1 MVDTLPSKQN
11 VLSSNSTCQKEEEE
25 EQNRERERERER
37 ERRKKKKGRKTCYCR
52 FLYCSNLQRGGRARW
67 QSTSFHK
74 LTNLLMRR
82 VRVTK

>member
-1 MVDTLPSKQN
+1 MVEHLPMNQN
-11 VLSSNSTCQKEEEE
+11 VLSSNSSCQKEEEE

-37 ERRKKKKGRKTCYCR
+37 EERKRKKGRKTCYCR

-67 QSTSFHK
+67 RSTSFHK
-74 LTNLLMRR
+74 LTNLLTRR